1 MLCGIDEAGRGAM
14 AGELVVAGCAFK
26 RGFKSELSAL
36 VADSKSLSEKKRE
49 QIFELI
55 APKCHYLTV
64 YFRNT
69 LIDTYGLSACLKRAL
84 IVLEAHFSGYE
95 LLFDGNCNYA
105 QSSIKTMIKADAKV
119 PEVSAA
125 SIIAKVSRDRQMR
138 AFAPLYP
145 HFGYDKHKGYGTKA
159 HMNAL
164 AKYGANELTRLSFK
178 RNLFD

>member
-69 LIDTYGLSACLKRAL
+69 LIDAYASKR
-84 IVLEAHFSGYE
+84 
-95 LLFDGNCNYA
+95 
-105 QSSIKTMIKADAKV
+105 
-119 PEVSAA
+119 
-125 SIIAKVSRDRQMR
+125 
-138 AFAPLYP
+138 
-145 HFGYDKHKGYGTKA
+145 
-159 HMNAL
+159 
-164 AKYGANELTRLSFK
+164 
-178 RNLFD
+178 